1 MSNEEKF
8 PTEFYDII
16 INIDSFENLKYYNK
30 GWKIEMS
37 EEGQAK
43 YEKYA
48 NKNESKNHIKLNRIG
63 ILGESG
69 VGKTYIL
76 GKIINKE
83 NLIKYHI
90 PTKGISVIY
99 PQNEDKPFVCIDSQ
113 GSEEP
118 IIDINDSNIMT
129 SLSGPEREKK
139 IKEIATD
146 KNFTEIFI
154 QDFIIKKSNIF
165 IVVVDQLNFS
175 EQKLINRLKKEN
187 FEKLYIIHNTQYLTD
202 LKSIED
208 HIEKTVKKSVFS
220 NLKKKSFTKMD
231 DKKSNEQE
239 PFYFLEKNIGNY
251 NETINDEKQI
261 IHLFMAKDGTNAGDF
276 YNNKTIE
283 FLRDSIAAATDKKE
297 FDILNEIKKFL
308 SEKSES
314 YMIDT
319 NNKNNSNQKCINEDD
334 IKCNYFNNDDKENV
348 CFKLVENKDF
358 IFKECII
365 DEMGYSKIK
374 ENSITPAY
382 SCYLGKYQKSNKEK
396 KIEEEWDALIIKAEM
411 FVDMKKIKINIP
423 KHNEQNY
430 SIIITC
436 PKNFNKNDDIKVI
449 KEIGGNI
456 KEGEIK
462 ITIEYNFEK
471 FILEDPKKKG
481 NVVIKN
487 PQKGIIMIY
496 LKITKKIIAKDIKT
510 ENIKKTI
517 TTISKSNK

>member
-99 PQNEDKPFVCIDSQ
+99 PQSEEEPFICIDSQ

-118 IIDINDSNIMT
+118 IIDINDSNIMN
-129 SLSGPEREKK
+129 SLIEKEREKK
-139 IKEIATD
+139 VKEYATD
-146 KNFTEIFI
+146 KKFTEIFI

-220 NLKKKSFTKMD
+220 NLKKKHLQKWMI
-231 DKKSNEQE
+231 
-239 PFYFLEKNIGNY
+239 KN
-251 NETINDEKQI
+251 Q
-261 IHLFMAKDGTNAGDF
+261 M
-276 YNNKTIE
+276 
-283 FLRDSIAAATDKKE
+283 
-297 FDILNEIKKFL
+297 
-308 SEKSES
+308 
-314 YMIDT
+314 
-319 NNKNNSNQKCINEDD
+319 NKNH
-334 IKCNYFNNDDKENV
+334 
-348 CFKLVENKDF
+348 F
-358 IFKECII
+358 IF
-365 DEMGYSKIK
+365 
-374 ENSITPAY
+374 
-382 SCYLGKYQKSNKEK
+382 
-396 KIEEEWDALIIKAEM
+396 
-411 FVDMKKIKINIP
+411 
-423 KHNEQNY
+423 
-430 SIIITC
+430 
-436 PKNFNKNDDIKVI
+436 
-449 KEIGGNI
+449 
-456 KEGEIK
+456 
-462 ITIEYNFEK
+462 
-471 FILEDPKKKG
+471 
-481 NVVIKN
+481 
-487 PQKGIIMIY
+487 
-496 LKITKKIIAKDIKT
+496 
-510 ENIKKTI
+510 
-517 TTISKSNK
+517 